1 MLYYLRK
8 PAWLPFLTP
17 LFKLVFRAEALGEV
31 REEVQIWDHKIHQP
45 RPVLLPHEKGI
56 RALRRWYAQFY
67 PGRGEALVEGAG
79 EGLGGGS
86 VEGLC
91 GVPAGSSESGEDLV
105 EGLVGSA
112 ADSTVEGPA
121 GHAAEGTVGS
131 SADST
136 VGGPAEGTVG
146 GQHASL
152 GIGPVRRG

>member
-1 MLYYLRK
+1 
-8 PAWLPFLTP
+8 
-17 LFKLVFRAEALGEV
+17 
-31 REEVQIWDHKIHQP
+31 
-45 RPVLLPHEKGI
+45 
-56 RALRRWYAQFY
+56 
-67 PGRGEALVEGAG
+67 
-79 EGLGGGS
+79 